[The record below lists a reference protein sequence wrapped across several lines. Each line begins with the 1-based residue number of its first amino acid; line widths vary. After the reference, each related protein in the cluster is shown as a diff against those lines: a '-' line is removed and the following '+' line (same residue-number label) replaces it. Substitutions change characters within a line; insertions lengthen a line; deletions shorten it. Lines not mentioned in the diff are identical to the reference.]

1 MSEILTKIEQDIIT
15 AMKAREADR
24 LGVLRMLSNRIKMVA
39 KNDGNREIVEQD
51 VITGIQK
58 SIKETAETREIY
70 VTKGM
75 ATTEQDME
83 ISILE
88 GYLPKQMTEAE
99 IRVLIE
105 QVIADNQASEK
116 PLAGKALMGPVMQ
129 KLKTEHSGAY
139 DPRLASKIAGELI
152 E

>member
-1 MSEILTKIEQDIIT
+1 MSILKKIETDIVT
-15 AMKAREADR
+15 AMKARDAVT

-39 KNDGNREIVEQD
+39 KNDGNRDIMETD

-70 VTKGM
+70 IQKGM
-75 ATTEQDME
+75 ETIEQDTE

-88 GYLPKQMTEAE
+88 GYLPKQMTETE
-99 IRVLIE
+99 IRTLIE
-105 QVIADNQASEK
+105 QVIADNQSGEK

-129 KLKTEHSGAY
+129 KLKSEYSGQY
-139 DPRLASKIAGELI
+139 DPRLASKLAGELI

>member
-15 AMKAREADR
+15 AMKARDADR

-70 VTKGM
+70 VQKGM

-99 IRVLIE
+99 IRTLIE
-105 QVIADNQASEK
+105 QVIADNQSGDK

-129 KLKTEHSGAY
+129 KLKTEHSGEY

-152 E
+152 V